1 MSHEVEYYTYRDK
14 NLDKNKVQRNLEAY
28 VERRCWEEGGG
39 LSGNIR
45 WINEECEDYEDAL
58 QYIEEHDKG
67 CYDQLAVK
75 YRNYSNVKE
84 TQSLK
89 KLKQQEST
97 LYKKIH
103 DIENKIHYKDVKSAF
118 VSCKKCG
125 SKLSTKHI
133 RSNYCPLC
141 GNDLRPDTTLKT
153 IKNYKKKMEDIQEK
167 IRTEKIKQSKKAEIY
182 WLVKIE
188 YHM

>member
-1 MSHEVEYYTYRDK
+1 MSHEVEYYTYKDK
-14 NLDKNKVQRNLEAY
+14 KLDKNKVQRNLEAY

-39 LSGNIR
+39 LSRNIR
-45 WINEECEDYEDAL
+45 WINEECEDYEDA
-58 QYIEEHDKG
+58 QKYIEEHDKG
-67 CYDQLAVK
+67 WYDQLAVK

-103 DIENKIHYKDVKSAF
+103 DIENKIHYKDVKSSF

-125 SKLSTKHI
+125 SKLATKYI
-133 RSNYCPLC
+133 TSNYCPLC
-141 GNDLRPDTTLKT
+141 HKDLRPETTLKS
-153 IKNYKKKMEDIQEK
+153 IENYKKKIKDIQKK
-167 IRTEKIKQSKKAEIY
+167 IKSEKIKQSKKAEIY